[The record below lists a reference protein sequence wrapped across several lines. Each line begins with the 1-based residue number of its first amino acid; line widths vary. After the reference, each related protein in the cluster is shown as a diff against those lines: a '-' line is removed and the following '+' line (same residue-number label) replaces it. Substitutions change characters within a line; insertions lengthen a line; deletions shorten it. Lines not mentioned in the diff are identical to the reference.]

1 MILSAAVIPETK
13 MPAIVLKETVT
24 EAAMEMKGWEVIA
37 VTEILA
43 TVLSVQVMIALEA
56 RALSATATMP
66 TTVAKATTALEMVLT
81 FLAAAMAA
89 SVVGMVRSMTVPVLR
104 TTLTATLPP
113 TVAVT
118 LAMVVSVLV

>member
-1 MILSAAVIPETK
+1 MILSPAVIPETK
-13 MPAIVLKETVT
+13 MPAIVLKEMVI

-56 RALSATATMP
+56 RALSATATMV
-66 TTVAKATTALEMVLT
+66 TTVVKATTALEMVLT
-81 FLAAAMAA
+81 FLAAAMAT
-89 SVVGMVRSMTVPVLR
+89 SLMGMVRSMTVPVLR
-104 TTLTATLPP
+104 TTLTAALPP
-113 TVAVT
+113 TVALT